1 LAGVPVTESLKA
13 TDPFLVLF
21 LTLAGVFLA
30 LTGVLG
36 ILAGVLAGVFAGV
49 FLALAGVFLAL
60 AGVFLALTGVLGD
73 LAGVLAAFRPLAGVF
88 IISAKPSKL
97 ASLVVFLTGAALK
110 GVLRPFLV
118 LGTTGVF
125 LAFLEITMSS
135 GDKACPV
142 FEKSKDLGTSILKVG
157 NACPDRRRCW
167 F

>member
-1 LAGVPVTESLKA
+1 MTDSLKA

-21 LTLAGVFLA
+21 LTLAGVFFA

-36 ILAGVLAGVFAGV
+36 V
-49 FLALAGVFLAL
+49 L
-60 AGVFLALTGVLGD
+60 AGVFLALTGVLAGVFFALTGV
-73 LAGVLAAFRPLAGVF
+73 LAGVFLAAAFKAFAGVF

-97 ASLVVFLTGAALK
+97 ASFVVFLTGAALK

-142 FEKSKDLGTSILKVG
+142 FEKSKDLGTS
-157 NACPDRRRCW
+157 
-167 F
+167 